1 MNKSVKL
8 YTVALTVLC
17 ACSKSEVTA
26 TLPGEPIQITRLRSE
41 PYSFAFVSGM
51 DRPAR
56 LVIRDASTWQ
66 AIWTQI
72 NRGSNPV
79 SPLPTIDFSREMV
92 VVAALGTH
100 STGGHSILVDGA
112 SVVDSNGTAVAIR
125 SVSPGP
131 DCGVTEAFTEPV
143 DIARMEMR
151 VGPVT
156 FVERSEVASCK

>member
-8 YTVALTVLC
+8 YTVALTVIC

-26 TLPGEPIQITRLRSE
+26 TLPGESIQITRLRSE
-41 PYSFAFVSGM
+41 PYSFAFVSGL

-56 LVIRDASTWQ
+56 IVIRDASTWQ

-72 NRGSNPV
+72 NRGSSPV
-79 SPLPTIDFSREMV
+79 SPPPTIDFSREMV

-100 STGGHSILVDGA
+100 STGGYSILVDGA

-143 DIARMEMR
+143 DIARMEKR
-151 VGPVT
+151 SGPVT

>member
-100 STGGHSILVDGA
+100 STGGYSILVDGA

-131 DCGVTEAFTEPV
+131 YCGVTEAFTEPV

>member
-8 YTVALTVLC
+8 STVALTVLC

-100 STGGHSILVDGA
+100 STGGYSILVDGA

-131 DCGVTEAFTEPV
+131 DCLVTEAFTEPV

-151 VGPVT
+151 SGPVT